1 MKRILFFAATAFL
14 LFSCSRDD
22 GGSAGVAGQILIS
35 PVITRVSD
43 MDFDEGDQIGVTI
56 TTDDGV
62 YVTNEPFTYSDGV
75 FAGSLLWY
83 TSSASSSIAAY
94 YPYDED
100 GVPTSFT
107 VATDQTSGTS
117 ASDFVAGT
125 ASDVTP
131 SEDAVTVS
139 FSHQLT
145 KIVLYVSN
153 QSGYDVSSVTLTDAL
168 LTADVD
174 VAELTASAFE
184 SSETGDI
191 TAYEVLADSVYNAII
206 VPQTAA
212 LGLSVALSSGKEELA
227 QLSSVEFQQGGQYS
241 VNVTVLAEEIQAVIS
256 GDIEEWSDEGVLD
269 YAGEEDDEEDDDD
282 GDDEEDT
289 EDVSFEEY
297 DGYFIYDGITYKT
310 VTLSNGTT
318 WMAEN
323 LRYIPSGYTPSTD
336 PTDDDA
342 HIWYP
347 YTLSTDDSGTVTA
360 TACTDEDFVE
370 EYGYLYDQIVVF
382 KSSDESLRDSD
393 VAASYEGAKGICPT
407 GWHIPTKA
415 EYYALCGYH
424 VKGANDDAAGTDES
438 ALFYSTDYAGG
449 SLALFNEAG
458 WNFKLGGQRIRNSW
472 SDSADRSYQRTILSS
487 SNCTVEDYYDR
498 PTLSY
503 YASSTYNTT
512 GSSYSNFYA
521 LGTTFSLSKY
531 PEGRITLMLCNYQAG
546 VQVRCVKDSE

>member
-117 ASDFVAGT
+117 ASDFVAGA

-145 KIVLYVSN
+145 KLVLYVSN
-153 QSGYDVSSVTLTDAL
+153 QSGYDVSSVTLTDAI

-174 VAELTASAFE
+174 VAELTASASE

-256 GDIEEWSDEGVLD
+256 GDIEEWSDEGVLE
-269 YAGEEDDEEDDDD
+269 YASDGE
-282 GDDEEDT
+282 
-289 EDVSFEEY
+289 
-297 DGYFIYDGITYKT
+297 
-310 VTLSNGTT
+310 GTT
-318 WMAEN
+318 
-323 LRYIPSGYTPSTD
+323 TSTD
-336 PTDDDA
+336 
-342 HIWYP
+342 
-347 YTLSTDDSGTVTA
+347 
-360 TACTDEDFVE
+360 
-370 EYGYLYDQIVVF
+370 
-382 KSSDESLRDSD
+382 K
-393 VAASYEGAKGICPT
+393 
-407 GWHIPTKA
+407 
-415 EYYALCGYH
+415 
-424 VKGANDDAAGTDES
+424 
-438 ALFYSTDYAGG
+438 
-449 SLALFNEAG
+449 
-458 WNFKLGGQRIRNSW
+458 
-472 SDSADRSYQRTILSS
+472 
-487 SNCTVEDYYDR
+487 
-498 PTLSY
+498 
-503 YASSTYNTT
+503 
-512 GSSYSNFYA
+512 
-521 LGTTFSLSKY
+521 
-531 PEGRITLMLCNYQAG
+531 
-546 VQVRCVKDSE
+546 